1 MCSSLGRHYR
11 AGQSSHQ
18 FLNRGNRK
26 MQKRGKALKTK
37 PGQPAESFRTC
48 KLESTK
54 EFARSWFRIRLRH
67 IQWIKSLGCGPGRKG
82 FRPPLRMTA
91 RPHPRR
97 EATLTR
103 VDFQEVKRL
112 LKDSHGD
119 PIPKAVSATRNR
131 GSKES
136 LFRAATEERRC
147 SRSRAW
153 AFRIR
158 EEAWRPRGLPEG
170 GA

>member
-54 EFARSWFRIRLRH
+54 ELARSWFRIRLRH
-67 IQWIKSLGCGPGRKG
+67 ISMDKVSRMRAGQKG
-82 FRPPLRMTA
+82 FPTVTQNDCETPP
-91 RPHPRR
+91 
-97 EATLTR
+97 
-103 VDFQEVKRL
+103 
-112 LKDSHGD
+112 
-119 PIPKAVSATRNR
+119 
-131 GSKES
+131 
-136 LFRAATEERRC
+136 TERSYSYPGWL
-147 SRSRAW
+147 SR
-153 AFRIR
+153 
-158 EEAWRPRGLPEG
+158 
-170 GA
+170 

>member
-1 MCSSLGRHYR
+1 MSGRIAADAKIELPSAAQKTRDEAGRRPAAEGLRVCNSELGNV
-11 AGQSSHQ
+11 
-18 FLNRGNRK
+18 L
-26 MQKRGKALKTK
+26 T
-37 PGQPAESFRTC
+37 
-48 KLESTK
+48 
-54 EFARSWFRIRLRH
+54 RSWLRIRFRH
-67 IQWIKSLGCGPGRKG
+67 VQWIKSLRCGPGRKG

-103 VDFQEVKRL
+103 VDFQGVKRL
-112 LKDSHGD
+112 LKDSRGD